1 MPKKIREIKAML
13 TAAGFVGRS
22 GKGSHS
28 NWKHPLLP
36 LVITIA
42 RKDGEDAPHYLE
54 RKVEAALANLK
65 EVEDGQS

>member
-13 TAAGFVGRS
+13 TAAGFVLRS

-36 LVITIA
+36 FVITLA
-42 RKDGEDAPHYLE
+42 RKDGEDAPRYLE
-54 RKVEAALANLK
+54 RKI
-65 EVEDGQS
+65 